1 MSPRDQLVLFLE
13 ERLADAGRAHA
24 AGLPPDASL
33 IKSGLLDSSNLL
45 QLAVW
50 IEGEVGVAL
59 TLAEIDI
66 ANDWDTVDD
75 ILRYIET
82 RRRKHIS

>member
-1 MSPRDQLVLFLE
+1 MSPREQLVLFLE
-13 ERLADAGRAHA
+13 ERLGNSGRAHA

-50 IEGEVGVAL
+50 IERELGVAL
-59 TLAEIDI
+59 NLMDTDM
-66 ANDWDTVDD
+66 ANEWDTVDD

-82 RRRKHIS
+82 RRGRRVS

>member
-1 MSPRDQLVLFLE
+1 MSSRDRLVRFLE
-13 ERLADAGRAHA
+13 GRLQKSGKTQAG
-24 AGLPPDASL
+24 GLRQGESL
-33 IKSGLLDSSNLL
+33 IKSGLLDSLSLL

-82 RRRKHIS
+82 RRRKHLS

>member
-1 MSPRDQLVLFLE
+1 MSSRERLVRFLE
-13 ERLADAGRAHA
+13 RRLKKSGKAPA
-24 AGLPPDASL
+24 AGVQQGASL
-33 IKSGLLDSSNLL
+33 IRSGLLDSLSLL

-50 IEGEVGVAL
+50 IEGELGVAL
-59 TLAEIDI
+59 NLAGIDI

-82 RRRKHIS
+82 RRGGPTS